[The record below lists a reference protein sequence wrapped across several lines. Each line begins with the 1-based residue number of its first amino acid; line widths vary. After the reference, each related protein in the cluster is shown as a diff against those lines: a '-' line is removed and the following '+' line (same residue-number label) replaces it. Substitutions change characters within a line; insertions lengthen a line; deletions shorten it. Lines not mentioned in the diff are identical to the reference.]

1 MTVDSIGEAAGR
13 TARPGV
19 PEHGELKA
27 VGNRG
32 VSSHPRMDGE
42 GVSAEPTQVGSRPE
56 TDADHFIWDLDTP
69 RSNQSK
75 FDRPQDLP
83 PRSYV
88 RVDDLGGNCS
98 TDSSCSRLFCGDA
111 KQALQLLPKETVQTV
126 VTSPPYWSLRDY
138 EVADQIGRDDSLHD
152 YLADIVAAFDELKRV
167 LRSDGTVWLNAGD
180 VYTSG
185 NRRYRA
191 PDRKNRARAM
201 HVRPPTPKGLKP
213 KDLIGVPWRLAL
225 MLQEA
230 GWWIRSEVIWHK
242 PNAHPESVGDRP
254 TKAHETVFLLSKNQS
269 YYYDVDAVR
278 GPNGR
283 RLRSVW
289 DLPTEPVRRINGNV
303 DDHPAMMPMS
313 LACRCI
319 SITSRVDSVILDPYA
334 GSGTTL
340 LAAEQLGRRW
350 IGVEL
355 NPAFVDLIERRF
367 RDC

>member
-1 MTVDSIGEAAGR
+1 MTVDSTGGAAGR
-13 TARPGV
+13 AALARGSRKRRV
-19 PEHGELKA
+19 EGRGK
-27 VGNRG
+27 RG
-32 VSSHPRMDGE
+32 VSRQPRMDGE
-42 GVSAEPTQVGSRPE
+42 GLSEARTHAGSRPE
-56 TDADHFIWDLDTP
+56 PDADHFIWDLQSARP
-69 RSNQSK
+69 NQSK
-75 FDRPQDLP
+75 FDRLLDSP
-83 PRSYV
+83 PTSYL
-88 RVDDLGGNCS
+88 RVDDLGANWD
-98 TDSSCSRLFCGDA
+98 TARSCSLLFCGDA
-111 KQALQLLPKETVQTV
+111 KRALQQLPSGTVQTV

-138 EVADQIGRDDSLHD
+138 EVADQTGRDDSLHD
-152 YLADIVAAFDELKRV
+152 YFADIIAAFDELKRV

-225 MLQEA
+225 LLQEA

-242 PNAHPESVGDRP
+242 PNAHPESVCDRP
-254 TKAHETVFLLSKNQS
+254 TKAHETIFLLSKSQN

-283 RLRSVW
+283 RLRTVW
-289 DLPTEPVRRINGNV
+289 DLPTEPVKRINGNV

-350 IGVEL
+350 VGVEL